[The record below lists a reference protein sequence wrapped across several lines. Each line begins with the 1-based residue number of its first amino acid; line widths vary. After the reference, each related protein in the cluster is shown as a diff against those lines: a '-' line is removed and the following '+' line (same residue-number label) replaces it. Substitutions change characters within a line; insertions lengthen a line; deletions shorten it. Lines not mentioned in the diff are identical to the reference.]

1 MNGLQTLPNLN
12 KKSRMIIRLFRIFLL
27 LLYFAL
33 LLAVTFL
40 GREQELKRMA
50 WLSLFGSFR
59 RAWDERHAFIF
70 WGIVANFM
78 MMLPLGIL
86 LGWGRSGLSFWKVTL
101 FAAFLSFVIECMQY
115 VTRLGYFDVD
125 DICTNVWGAAAG
137 GGFCRSINE
146 LTEGIRKDR
155 KPKWLRIIAQLLPFT
170 LFLVFFGYFLTRIR
184 F

>member
-1 MNGLQTLPNLN
+1 MKTNTKRNRKNLTAL
-12 KKSRMIIRLFRIFLL
+12 RFLRLLLL

-40 GREQELKRMA
+40 GREQEPERMA

-59 RAWDERHAFIF
+59 RAWDERHDFIF

-86 LGWGRSGLSFWKVTL
+86 LGWGRRGLSFWKVTL
-101 FAAFLSFVIECMQY
+101 LAAVISLCIECTQY
-115 VTRLGYFDVD
+115 MTRLGYFDVD

-137 GGFCRSINE
+137 CGFCRSMNE
-146 LTEGIRKDR
+146 LSEGIRKAR
-155 KPKWLRIIAQLLPFT
+155 NPKWIRIFAQILPFA
-170 LFLVFFGYFLTRIR
+170 LFLVFFGYFLIR
-184 F
+184 MRQT